1 MRLFT
6 KLLIS
11 CMALCTASFVAC
23 DKAPIDE
30 NKSTELAV
38 KLELTELN
46 VSGDGGTQSI
56 GYTIENGIN
65 GIDIAVETDASWI
78 RELHTSDNRIVFDCE
93 KNFTDK
99 ARTSSIAVRYP
110 NVSIQLIKVSQEA
123 SDALTFEMEICDIKT
138 TSCSSKLYPS
148 DNQTPY
154 IVYMAEKDYLLSS
167 QISNERELFEDD
179 YKTFTSWANSD
190 GATNLKQYMKEQEIY
205 YTGNSYIGWGGM
217 VPDKEYVIYAY
228 AIEFNDEGTDYT
240 LASPVTHEIV
250 ILPTHIF
257 SDIEFDVDITVDGPK
272 ATYEFEPV
280 NWDGKY
286 FIEIF
291 AEGDYMYLAEGQTP
305 DEAYCKQ
312 VANNW
317 IGMINT
323 YMQSGYSAEQLLEL
337 MCLQGADSYSEVR
350 ISDTNYCMLFYGVE
364 MIDGLPQVTTRPYLA
379 HFRTEVVEP
388 SEMQIDFKVEN
399 CYVRVADITITP
411 TSDDE
416 PYVATFIKKSDVP
429 NASDK
434 DIIRWLL
441 SYDLS
446 GNTYKGTVKS
456 NVVGLEPDTEY
467 VILAFGYY
475 GGVVTTELFR
485 YEFKTTVEGECKNSV
500 LGVNITA
507 PYSLAALESAMP
519 DVYYN
524 YGMFESMGWYAMCA
538 EIVTEKQEGNVFMNI
553 YKASELVASDMSAI
567 KTEVCGLT
575 APRSCLFVGINDE
588 LYIMCAVTMD
598 YEGNYSEMW
607 VSEPFSFALNS
618 QTARDIDELLEKLG
632 HKPATQ
638 AKPAIKMLSL

>member
-11 CMALCTASFVAC
+11 CMALCAASFVAC

-46 VSGDGGTQSI
+46 INGDGGTQSI

-78 RELHTSDNRIVFDCE
+78 TNLHTLNNRIVFNCD

-99 ARTSSIAVRYP
+99 ARTSNIAVRYP
-110 NVSIQLIKVSQEA
+110 NVSIQLIKISQEA

-179 YKTFTSWANSD
+179 FKTFTSWANSD

-257 SDIEFDVDITVDGPK
+257 SDIEFDVEITVDGPK

-280 NWDGKY
+280 NWNGKY
-286 FIEIF
+286 FIEIY

-323 YMQSGYSAEQLLEL
+323 YMQSGYSAAQLLEL

-350 ISDTNYCMLFYGVE
+350 MSDTNYCMVFFGVE
-364 MIDGLPQVTTRPYLA
+364 MVDGLPQVTTRPYLA
-379 HFRTEVVEP
+379 HFRTEVVGP
-388 SEMQIDFKVEN
+388 SDMQIDFKVEN

-416 PYVATFIKKSDVP
+416 PYVATFLKKSDVP
-429 NASDK
+429 NASNK
-434 DIIRWLL
+434 EIIQWLL
-441 SYDLS
+441 GYNLS
-446 GNTYKGTVKS
+446 SNTYKGTVKS
-456 NVVGLEPDTEY
+456 NVVGLEPNTEY

-475 GGVVTTELFR
+475 GGVVTTDLFR
-485 YEFKTTVEGECKNSV
+485 REFKTSVEGECKNSV

-507 PYSLAALESAMP
+507 PYSLVALETAMP
-519 DVYYN
+519 DEYYN
-524 YGMFESMGWYAMCA
+524 YGNFESMGWYAMCA

-553 YKASELVASDMSAI
+553 YKASEFITSDRAAI
-567 KTEVCGLT
+567 EADVCSYVT
-575 APRSCLFVGINDE
+575 PRSCLFVGINDE

-607 VSEPFSFALNS
+607 ISEPFSFSIKS

-632 HKPATQ
+632 HKPAAQ

>member
-23 DKAPIDE
+23 DKAPVDE

-46 VSGDGGTQSI
+46 INGDGGTQSI

-78 RELHTSDNRIVFDCE
+78 RELHTSNNRIVFDCE

-317 IGMINT
+317 ISMINT

-379 HFRTEVVEP
+379 HFRTEVVGP
-388 SEMQIDFKVEN
+388 SDMQIDFKVEN

-441 SYDLS
+441 GYDLS

-507 PYSLAALESAMP
+507 PYSLAALETAMP

-567 KTEVCGLT
+567 KTEVCSLT

-632 HKPATQ
+632 HKPAAQ

>member
-46 VSGDGGTQSI
+46 VNGDGGTQSI

-78 RELHTSDNRIVFDCE
+78 RELHTSNNRIVFDCE
-93 KNFTDK
+93 KNFTNK

-123 SDALTFEMEICDIKT
+123 SDALTFDMEICDIKT

-179 YKTFTSWANSD
+179 FKTFTSWANSD

-286 FIEIF
+286 FIEIY
-291 AEGDYMYLAEGQTP
+291 AESDYMYLAEGQTP

-317 IGMINT
+317 LSMINT

-388 SEMQIDFKVEN
+388 SDMQIDFKVEN

-441 SYDLS
+441 GYDLS

-553 YKASELVASDMSAI
+553 YKASELITSDMSAI
-567 KTEVCGLT
+567 KTEVCSLT

-632 HKPATQ
+632 HKPAAQ

>member
-11 CMALCTASFVAC
+11 CMALYTASFVAC
-23 DKAPIDE
+23 DKAPVDE

-46 VSGDGGTQSI
+46 INGDGGTQSI

-154 IVYMAEKDYLLSS
+154 IVYMAEKDYILNS

-179 YKTFTSWANSD
+179 YKTFTSWANND

-286 FIEIF
+286 FIEIY

-323 YMQSGYSAEQLLEL
+323 YMQSGYSAAQLLEL

-364 MIDGLPQVTTRPYLA
+364 MVDGLPQVTTRPYLA
-379 HFRTEVVEP
+379 HFRTEVVGP
-388 SEMQIDFKVEN
+388 SDMQIDFKVEN

-411 TSDDE
+411 TSDNE
-416 PYVATFIKKSDVP
+416 PYVATFLKKSDVP

-441 SYDLS
+441 GYDLS

-475 GGVVTTELFR
+475 GGVVTTDLFR

-507 PYSLAALESAMP
+507 PYSLVALETAMP
-519 DVYYN
+519 DEYYN
-524 YGMFESMGWYAMCA
+524 YGNFESMGWYAMCA

-553 YKASELVASDMSAI
+553 YKASELVTSDMSAI
-567 KTEVCGLT
+567 KADVCSLT

-607 VSEPFSFALNS
+607 VSEPFSFALND
-618 QTARDIDELLEKLG
+618 QTVRDIDELLEKLG

>member
-11 CMALCTASFVAC
+11 CMALCTASFAAC

-38 KLELTELN
+38 RLELTELN
-46 VSGDGGTQSI
+46 INGDGGTQSI

-78 RELHTSDNRIVFDCE
+78 TNLHTSNNRIVFDCE

-123 SDALTFEMEICDIKT
+123 SDALTFEMEICDVKT
-138 TSCSSKLYPS
+138 TSCSTKLYPS

-154 IVYMAEKDYLLSS
+154 VVYMAEKDYILGA
-167 QISNERELFEDD
+167 QITNERELFEDD

-205 YTGNSYIGWGGM
+205 YTGNSYIGWSGM
-217 VPDKEYVIYAY
+217 VPDREYVIYAY

-280 NWDGKY
+280 NWNGKY
-286 FIEIF
+286 FIEIY
-291 AEGDYMYLAEGQTP
+291 AEGEYMYLAEGQTP

-323 YMQSGYSAEQLLEL
+323 YMQSGYSAAQLLEL

-350 ISDTNYCMLFYGVE
+350 MSDTNYCMVFFGVE
-364 MIDGLPQVTTRPYLA
+364 MVDGLPQVTTRPYLA
-379 HFRTEVVEP
+379 HFRTEVVGP
-388 SEMQIDFKVEN
+388 SDMQINFNVEN

-416 PYVATFIKKSDVP
+416 PYVATFLKKSEVP
-429 NASDK
+429 NVSNK
-434 DIIRWLL
+434 DIIQWLL
-441 SYDLS
+441 GYNLS

-475 GGVVTTELFR
+475 GGVVTTDLFR
-485 YEFKTTVEGECKNSV
+485 HEFKTTVEGECKNSV

-507 PYSLAALESAMP
+507 PYSLVALETAMP
-519 DVYYN
+519 DKYYN
-524 YGMFESMGWYAMCA
+524 YGNFESMGWYAMCA

-553 YKASELVASDMSAI
+553 YKASEFITSDLAAI
-567 KTEVCGLT
+567 EADVCSYVT
-575 APRSCLFVGINDE
+575 PRSCLFVGVNDE

-607 VSEPFSFALNS
+607 ISDPFSFSIKS
-618 QTARDIDELLEKLG
+618 QAARDIDELLEKLG